1 MKSIYTNRK
10 HCILSKKDRLKSF
23 YKLKKFP
30 IFIGCTNKEKK
41 NDIFCDM
48 DWGIGTKSGLIQLR
62 KLINLNLIYTR
73 YHSEA
78 VGETWRQHHKRLS
91 KFITNNS
98 TSNIVEMGG
107 GAGQLASICVKSKK
121 INKWYN
127 VELAKIKKL
136 KLSKKILFINESIT
150 SKKCLKFFKKNT
162 TFVHSHVLEHLYS
175 PLNLLKKI
183 SNKTDLDKMIFS
195 IPNLRMYLKKKYSN
209 VINFEHTYFLT
220 EEILNIFLKEMNFL
234 IKKKEYFKDHSIFI
248 FAQRSK
254 KIKKNET
261 TDLNLKK
268 YQKMYIK
275 MFTYYKKEVVKINR
289 QLNHNNSNFIF
300 GAHIFTQFLIYLGL
314 DTNKITYI
322 LDNSLQ
328 KKNLRLYGSD
338 LIVKNP
344 EILKEFKSPLV
355 IAKVGQYQKEVENQL
370 RTINS
375 KVKIIK

>member
-10 HCILSKKDRLKSF
+10 HCILSKKDKLKSF

-30 IFIGCTNKEKK
+30 IFIGCTNKKK
-41 NDIFCDM
+41 KKDIFCDM

-136 KLSKKILFINESIT
+136 KSNKKISFINESIT
-150 SKKCLKFFKKNT
+150 SKKCLKLFKKNT

-195 IPNLRMYLKKKYSN
+195 IPNLRMYLKNKYSN
-209 VINFEHTYFLT
+209 VINFEHTYLLT

-234 IKKKEYFKDHSIFI
+234 IKKKEYFKNHSIFI
-248 FAQRSK
+248 FAQRRK
-254 KIKKNET
+254 KMKKNET

-268 YQKMYIK
+268 YQKMYTK
-275 MFTYYKKEVVKINR
+275 MFTYYKKEVANINR
-289 QLNHNNSNFIF
+289 QLNNNKSNFIF
-300 GAHIFTQFLIYLGL
+300 GAHVFSQFLIYLGL

-344 EILKEFKSPLV
+344 EILKEFKNPLV

-370 RTINS
+370 RNINS